1 MRGRKSGKRKADA
14 APPVAEVGRRRS
26 AIPKA
31 AGPRP
36 ASPNPK
42 LGAETRKR
50 LAKHYAS
57 KYQTMRRG

>member
-1 MRGRKSGKRKADA
+1 MRA
-14 APPVAEVGRRRS
+14 AVAEVGRRRS
-26 AIPKA
+26 AIRSS
-31 AGPRP
+31 GPSA

-57 KYQTMRRG
+57 K